1 MESLV
6 KLLPGRIT
14 AFNLQLMLFALILLS
29 CGSEEDKDRL
39 PCYDCPSNF
48 TAIDYEAAWSPDG
61 QWIAYYHEDTRPGY
75 SGIYRIRPDG
85 SDNTLWLPG
94 AQTPAWSPD
103 SEWLAYSENAQIW
116 IREVRGDS
124 IVQLTFEG
132 RNFSPA
138 WSSDGGTL
146 AFVQSI
152 CTNIPCGT
160 WLSEFD
166 STPQIAVL
174 YGRWSDFH
182 PSKPLF
188 IYSRPWWIQD
198 DGDILGDSVFFYDAT
213 SKKTTF
219 FKSLTGSE
227 NFDNRYY
234 RFNNSGGTIV
244 FTSQSSETGSTS
256 IFLMDADAGEIRKL
270 IEYGYAAEWSPDGR
284 SIAYTNSNPENGRLH
299 ILDMESNNKRQITFE
314 HSF

>member
-6 KLLPGRIT
+6 KLLPHRIIVLT
-14 AFNLQLMLFALILLS
+14 ALFFALALLS

-48 TAIDYEAAWSPDG
+48 NAIDYEAAWSPDG

-94 AQTPAWSPD
+94 AQNPAWSPD

-138 WSSDGGTL
+138 WSSDGGML
-146 AFVQSI
+146 VYVKSP
-152 CTNIPCGT
+152 CTDIPCGT
-160 WLSEFD
+160 WMYKLDAPPE
-166 STPQIAVL
+166 PIIP
-174 YGRWSDFH
+174 YGVFPNFH
-182 PSKPLF
+182 PFKPLF
-188 IYSRPWWIQD
+188 IYSK
-198 DGDILGDSVFFYDAT
+198 GDSVFFYDAT

-244 FTSQSSETGSTS
+244 FTSHSSETGSTS
-256 IFLMDADAGEIRKL
+256 IFLMDTDGGEIRKL
-270 IEYGYAAEWSPDGR
+270 IEYGYAADWSPDGQ
-284 SIAYTNSNPENGRLH
+284 SIVYTNSNPENGRLH

-314 HSF
+314 HSFNP